1 MKKNKEMFS
10 SKGTILIILILF
22 MFSSR
27 ILDIIWDICKSLIY
41 LILIIYFIN
50 YLNPILAKKIK
61 EIINDFIDID
71 TLSKLSTAII
81 YKITSNIYV
90 KSNQDMI
97 IQNDTFRNK
106 INRNLENIN
115 QTTNRKLS

>member
-1 MKKNKEMFS
+1 MKKNEELFN
-10 SKGTILIILILF
+10 KGTILIVLILF

-50 YLNPILAKKIK
+50 YLNPILANKIK
-61 EIINDFIDID
+61 EIITDFIDID
-71 TLSKLSTAII
+71 TLSKLSTDVI

-90 KSNQDMI
+90 KSKQDMI
-97 IQNDTFRNK
+97 IQNDTLRNK
-106 INRNLENIN
+106 INRNLGNIN